1 MTDILIGHDNHFSIY
16 ILKYHIVYLKYVQY
30 NVIKNQLEYFIN
42 KIKETNSITN
52 PWHPSS
58 KERNFMLNIFLW

>member
-42 KIKETNSITN
+42 KIKETNLALPILDT
-52 PWHPSS
+52 PPLK
-58 KERNFMLNIFLW
+58 KEILC